1 MSPVIRKRLT
11 PAALADEPG
20 SLDSLQQAARDET
33 QGVYTVCNTQRGG
46 RVFRLDAHLDR
57 LEESAGR
64 QGVTVHLPRQRIRQ
78 ALRSMLDESGFDEM
92 RFRLSVPRQAPDQL
106 LIAIEPWR
114 PPANHL
120 RRDGLRCAIAA
131 GLARRDPAAKDS
143 AWLQQRS
150 RFRMP
155 PGCHEALLTGAE
167 GAILEGLGSN
177 FYAVAAGEL
186 RTAAGGA
193 VLAGITRG
201 IVLQL
206 APAIL
211 PVNLSAPRLEE
222 IARFD
227 EAFISS
233 SSRGLL
239 PVVQID
245 DQVIGD
251 GRPGPLTHAL
261 DQAFDAFVQRHLEA
275 L

>member
-1 MSPVIRKRLT
+1 MSPVIRRRLT
-11 PAALADEPG
+11 RAALLDEPG
-20 SLDSLQQAARDET
+20 EFDSLQQATRDET
-33 QGVYTVCNTQRGG
+33 EGVYTVCNTQGGG

-57 LEESAGR
+57 LEESAAR
-64 QGVTVHLPRQRIRQ
+64 QGLAVHLPRRRVRL
-78 ALRSMLDESGFDEM
+78 ALRSMLDESGYDEM
-92 RFRLSVPRQAPDQL
+92 RLRLSVPRQAPYEL

-114 PPANHL
+114 PPPDHL
-120 RRDGLRCAIAA
+120 RREGVRCVIAR

-150 RFRMP
+150 RFTMP
-155 PGCHEALLTGAE
+155 PGCHEALLIGVE
-167 GAILEGLGSN
+167 GSILEGLSSN
-177 FYAVAAGEL
+177 FYAVADGEL
-186 RTAAGGA
+186 RTAADGA
-193 VLAGITRG
+193 LAGITRG

-222 IARFD
+222 TGLFD

-251 GRPGPLTHAL
+251 GRPGPFTLAL
-261 DQAFDAFVQRHLEA
+261 GQAFDACVQRQLEA